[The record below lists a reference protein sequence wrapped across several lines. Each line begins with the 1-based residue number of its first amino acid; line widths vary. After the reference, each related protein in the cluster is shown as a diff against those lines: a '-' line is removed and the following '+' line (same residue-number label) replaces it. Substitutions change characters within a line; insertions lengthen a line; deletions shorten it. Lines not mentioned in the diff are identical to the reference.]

1 MLTKYF
7 IQFSANAKYCSTV
20 LDKNVSKCSLRAW
33 AIALLAWISAVF
45 SSCKLPKQILLP
57 VSHPAASLFLRG
69 FNRKRAKDDGM
80 DARSLVLSP
89 HLEASAEGRALLPRE
104 TWENGWN
111 SCRFLT
117 PVVQKLANAILRI
130 ILYPTDRV
138 TGWVIDYIVTD
149 FVRNR
154 MIRIYEKDVF
164 SFVAK
169 TARKKKLWVLQNA
182 VEPMSFWLLVQMLYH
197 WATRYSWVLRPLN

>member
-1 MLTKYF
+1 MLLQCSNISSNF
-7 IQFSANAKYCSTV
+7 QPMRSTV
-20 LDKNVSKCSLRAW
+20 LPCWTKTFQNVRLEPELLLCLPEFQPSSRVANSRNRSFSLSRTLLPLSSSEASIESARRTMGW
-33 AIALLAWISAVF
+33 MRALLSF
-45 SSCKLPKQILLP
+45 LP
-57 VSHPAASLFLRG
+57 S
-69 FNRKRAKDDGM
+69 
-80 DARSLVLSP
+80 
-89 HLEASAEGRALLPRE
+89 LEASAEGRALLPRE

-117 PVVQKLANAILRI
+117 PVVKKLTNAILRI

-169 TARKKKLWVLQNA
+169 AARKKKLWVLQNA

-197 WATRYSWVLRPLN
+197 WATRYS